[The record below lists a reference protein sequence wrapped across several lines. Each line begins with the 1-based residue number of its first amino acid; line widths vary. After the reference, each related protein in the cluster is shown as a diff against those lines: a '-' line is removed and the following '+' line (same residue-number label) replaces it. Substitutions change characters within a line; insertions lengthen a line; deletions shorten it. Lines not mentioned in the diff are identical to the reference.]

1 MSQLIFSYST
11 NNKNIFLENRNIK
24 YMRINIHTIINYAL
38 TEYIDILK
46 CIGVYFIV
54 LSTMSQLGIEEMNDN
69 AKNFLKNP
77 FIYFITI
84 LSISLLITGD
94 NIIVSSV
101 GSILY
106 FAVLFIAKNY
116 RNFKA
121 KMQNLMSK
129 I

>member
-1 MSQLIFSYST
+1 MGIT
-11 NNKNIFLENRNIK
+11 
-24 YMRINIHTIINYAL
+24 IHTIINYAL

-54 LSTMSQLGIEEMNDN
+54 LSTMAQLGIEKLNDN
-69 AKNFLKNP
+69 AKNLLKNP
-77 FIYFITI
+77 IIYFITI

-106 FAVLFIAKNY
+106 FVVLFIAKNY
-116 RNFKA
+116 RNFKT

-129 I
+129 T